1 MEISKYRNF
10 IKLFIFAPLL
20 IFIGERSPI
29 AFDEGYYILQSKW
42 ILFTNDWISPTYWGN
57 LVLDRTIAT
66 QFLIALSQKIFGQN
80 DFAIYIPN
88 IVSGIIMLFL
98 TSKIHKELIGEK
110 NQIFSALILSTTFL
124 WINFFHMAT
133 QDITFSAIVTFGIFS
148 TIKAFKTKKPFFIF
162 FSGIWLGL
170 AVMLKTYLTTIPF
183 LALLP
188 FLIKTKIIKNKYF
201 WIGTLVGFLPF
212 ILWSYNI
219 ISIYGYNTFSGL
231 YSKLLLLSKNN
242 NYAYNQPFYY
252 YLWNLP
258 ANTFPWSLFSIIGFF
273 NLSKFNKL
281 SHYFLFKYPLA
292 IMIFLSIFSTKTSYY
307 PIQILPLISINSY
320 FGLEYIYTKRT
331 FFTNLINKLYFY
343 FIPFILISA
352 VVYFN
357 LFAQNSDI
365 DISLRISFSILLIS
379 FSVFLFFASQINSF
393 RKKFFL
399 IFLGPYLLL
408 SVSVQSGF
416 LNDRSK
422 EIRVVAQEIIQ
433 EENLHNTK
441 VDFITNGPRD
451 ELSTAKLIKIA
462 IFMPKI
468 GQGIKNIE
476 DLNKNHY
483 AWTTFP
489 VDEIVINKE
498 YEVIANNEILY
509 PWKLIYKK

>member
-1 MEISKYRNF
+1 MIKILYRNF
-10 IKLFIFAPLL
+10 FKFLLFFPLIIFL
-20 IFIGERSPI
+20 GERSPI

-42 ILFTNDWISPTYWGN
+42 ILLTNDWVSPIYWGKV
-57 LVLDRTIAT
+57 VLDRTIAI
-66 QFLIALSQKIFGQN
+66 QYLIALSQKFFGQN
-80 DFAIYIPN
+80 DFAIYIP
-88 IVSGIIMLFL
+88 IFISGIVMLIL
-98 TSKIHKELIGEK
+98 TSKLHKELIGKK
-110 NQIFSALILSTTFL
+110 NQIFSVLILSTTFL

-133 QDITFSAIVTFGIFS
+133 QDITFSAIITFGIFS
-148 TIKAFKTKKPFFIF
+148 TIKAFKTNKSSFVF
-162 FSGIWLGL
+162 FSGIWIGL
-170 AVMLKTYLTTIPF
+170 AVMLKTYLTAIPF

-379 FSVFLFFASQINSF
+379 FSICWFLAKQMNSF
-393 RKKFFL
+393 QKKFFL
-399 IFLGPYLLL
+399 ILLGPYLLL
-408 SVSVQSGF
+408 SVSVQSGL
-416 LNDRSK
+416 LNDRSRD
-422 EIRVVAQEIIQ
+422 IRIITQEIIQ
-433 EENLHNTK
+433 KEDLKNKK
-441 VDFITNGPRD
+441 VEFVTNGPRN
-451 ELSTAKLIKIA
+451 ESSTSKLIQIA
-462 IFMPKI
+462 VFMPKI

-476 DLNKNHY
+476 DLNNNHY
-483 AWTTFP
+483 AWTTFS
-489 VDEIVINKE
+489 VDDIVKKKE
-498 YEVIANNEILY
+498 YEVIANPKLLY

>member
-10 IKLFIFAPLL
+10 INLFLFAPLL

-42 ILFTNDWISPTYWGN
+42 ILLTDDWISPRYWGN
-57 LVLDRTIAT
+57 LVLDRTIAI
-66 QFLIALSQKIFGQN
+66 QYLIALSQKIFGQN

-88 IVSGIIMLFL
+88 IVAGIIILFL

-110 NQIFSALILSTTFL
+110 NQIFSALILSTTLL

-148 TIKAFKTKKPFFIF
+148 TIKGFKTNKSFFIF
-162 FSGIWLGL
+162 FSGIWIGL
-170 AVMLKTYLTTIPF
+170 AVMLKTYLTAIPL
-183 LALLP
+183 LAILP
-188 FLIKTKIIKNKYF
+188 FLIKTKIIKNNFF
-201 WIGTLVGFLPF
+201 WFGILVGFLPF
-212 ILWSYNI
+212 FIWSYHI
-219 ISIYGYNTFSGL
+219 ITTHGYNALSGL
-231 YSKLLLLSKNN
+231 FSKLIMLSKNN
-242 NYAYNQPFYY
+242 NYVYNKPFYY

-273 NLSKFNKL
+273 NISKFNKL
-281 SHYFLFKYPLA
+281 SHYFLFKYPLL
-292 IMIFLSIFSTKTSYY
+292 IMTFLSLFSTKTSYY

-320 FGLEYIYTKRT
+320 LGIEYIYIKRN

-343 FIPFILISA
+343 IFPLILISA
-352 VVYFN
+352 VVYLNIFI
-357 LFAQNSDI
+357 QNIYSDTTF
-365 DISLRISFSILLIS
+365 RITISILLIS
-379 FSVFLFFASQINSF
+379 FSIFWLIARQMNSF

-399 IFLGPYLLL
+399 ILLGPYLLL
-408 SVSVQSGF
+408 SISVQSGL

-433 EENLHNTK
+433 KEDLNNTK
-441 VDFITNGPRD
+441 VEFVTDGPRD
-451 ELSTAKLIKIA
+451 NLSTAKLIKIA

-476 DLNKNHY
+476 DLNKNQY

-489 VDEIVINKE
+489 VDKIVINKE